1 MSLFVVGDAPLV
13 EAFELIGAPGL
24 TPAPGQ
30 DLPALLTDLARGGRA
45 QLLLVQAALA
55 ATLSEE
61 QIDRLGRKFGCL
73 VLAIPGV
80 GEGPA
85 PDAGEFLRGVRSAVG
100 AVR

>member
-1 MSLFVVGDAPLV
+1 MSVHVVGDEPLV
-13 EAFELIGAPGL
+13 EAFELIGVPGQ

-30 DLPALLTDLARGGRA
+30 DLAALLEALARGGQA
-45 QLLLVQAALA
+45 ELVLVQSALA
-55 ATLSEE
+55 ATVPEE
-61 QIDRLGRKFGCL
+61 CLDHLGRKFGCL

-85 PDAGEFLRGVRSAVG
+85 PGAGEFLRTVRSAVG